1 MSESLT
7 IPSPN
12 AAPEGFWASK
22 RRTERITKIVVTI
35 LLVIGSVIMMLP
47 IVWMLL
53 TSFKTRADVFA
64 VPPSNLNFFQT
75 LFFYIP
81 HPLHFENYP
90 AAWNVLD
97 TNSGRPM
104 YSADQWS
111 FLGITF
117 QGVNFTTYTVNTLT
131 IAVLSC
137 LGTTFSSS
145 VVAFAFARLR
155 FPARGPLFILCLAT
169 MMVPPQVTMIPT
181 FILFKSIGWYDTFYP
196 LIVPAF
202 LGGGAY
208 NIFLMRQFF
217 MSIPYEMDEAAKIDG
232 CSNFGVYWR
241 ILLPLCKPAL
251 TTVAVF
257 SFVYNWNDY
266 LNPLIYLD
274 SNSKKT
280 LALGLKNFVSLYGQD
295 YHLLMAASLLISI
308 PIAVMFLIGQRYFI
322 QGIATTG
329 LK

>member
-1 MSESLT
+1 MNDQTT
-7 IPSPN
+7 IPSPD
-12 AAPEGFWASK
+12 AAADGFWASK
-22 RRTERITKIVVTI
+22 RRTEKITKIVTTV
-35 LLVIGSVIMMLP
+35 LLVLGSLTMMLP
-47 IVWMLL
+47 IVWMIS
-53 TSFKTRADVFA
+53 TSFKTRTDVFA
-64 VPPSNLNFFQT
+64 VPPT
-75 LFFYIP
+75 WIP
-81 HPLHFENYP
+81 SPLHLENYST
-90 AAWNVLD
+90 AWTV
-97 TNSGRPM
+97 SGM
-104 YSADQWS
+104 YAGEDWN
-111 FLGITF
+111 FLGITMHGITF
-117 QGVNFTTYTVNTLT
+117 WTYTWNTLV

-137 LGTTFSSS
+137 AGTTLTSSL
-145 VVAFAFARLR
+145 VAFAFARLR
-155 FPARGPLFILCLAT
+155 FPGRGPLFLLCLMT
-169 MMVPPQVTMIPT
+169 MMVPQQVTMIPT
-181 FILFKSIGWYDTFYP
+181 FILFKTWGMYDTIGP
-196 LIVPAF
+196 LVLPAF

-232 CSNFGVYWR
+232 CTDIGVFWR

-257 SFVYNWNDY
+257 AFVYNWNDY

-295 YHLLMAASLLISI
+295 YHLLMAASLIISI
-308 PIAVMFLIGQRYFI
+308 PIALMFLIGQRYFI

>member
-1 MSESLT
+1 MTEKIL
-7 IPSPN
+7 
-12 AAPEGFWASK
+12 AAPAGQHWASK
-22 RRTERITKIVVTI
+22 KRNEKISNTLVFVV
-35 LLVIGSVIMMLP
+35 LLIGSVTMLGP
-47 IVWMLL
+47 ILWMLS
-53 TSFKTRADVFA
+53 TSLKTATEVFA
-64 VPPSNLNFFQT
+64 IPPIW
-75 LFFYIP
+75 IP
-81 HPLHFENYP
+81 SPLHFENYP
-90 AAWNVLD
+90 TAWNI
-97 TNSGRPM
+97 SGM
-104 YSADQWS
+104 YATE
-111 FLGITF
+111 GITF
-117 QGVNFTTYTVNTLT
+117 TTYLINTLI
-131 IAVLSC
+131 IAGLSC
-137 LGTTFSSS
+137 IGTTLSSS

-155 FPARGPLFILCLAT
+155 FPGRGPLFLLCLAT
-169 MMVPPQVTMIPT
+169 LMVPAQVTMVPS
-181 FILFKSIGWYDTFYP
+181 FILFNALGWRDTFYP

-232 CSNFGVYWR
+232 CTNFGVYYR

-257 SFVYNWNDY
+257 SFVYNWNDFM
-266 LNPLIYLD
+266 NPLIYLD

-280 LALGLKNFVSLYGQD
+280 LALGLTNFISLYGQD

-308 PIAVMFLIGQRYFI
+308 PIAIMFLVGQRYFI

>member
-1 MSESLT
+1 MET

-12 AAPEGFWASK
+12 AAPNGFWASK
-22 RRTERITKIVVTI
+22 RRSEKILKTAAVVI
-35 LLVIGSVIMMLP
+35 LCIGAVS
-47 IVWMLL
+47 MLL
-53 TSFKTRADVFA
+53 PVIWMVSTSFKTPTEVFA
-64 VPPSNLNFFQT
+64 VPPIW
-75 LFFYIP
+75 IP
-81 HPLHFENYP
+81 SPLHWENYP
-90 AAWNVLD
+90 KAW
-97 TNSGRPM
+97 TISGM
-104 YSADQWS
+104 YASE
-111 FLGITF
+111 GIT
-117 QGVNFTTYTVNTLT
+117 FTTYTINTLI
-131 IAVLSC
+131 IAISGC
-137 LGTTFSSS
+137 LGVTFTSSL
-145 VVAFAFARLR
+145 VAFAFARLR
-155 FPARGPLFILCLAT
+155 FPGRGPLFLLCLAT
-169 MMVPPQVTMIPT
+169 MMIPTQVTMIPT

-232 CSNFGVYWR
+232 CTNLGVYWR

-257 SFVYNWNDY
+257 SFVWNWNDFI
-266 LNPLIYLD
+266 NPLIYLD

-280 LALGLKNFVSLYGQD
+280 LALGLTNFVSLYGQD
-295 YHLLMAASLLISI
+295 YHLLMAASLLIVI
-308 PIAVMFLIGQRYFI
+308 PLVAIFLVGQRYFI

>member
-1 MSESLT
+1 M
-7 IPSPN
+7 
-12 AAPEGFWASK
+12 
-22 RRTERITKIVVTI
+22 
-35 LLVIGSVIMMLP
+35 
-47 IVWMLL
+47 
-53 TSFKTRADVFA
+53 
-64 VPPSNLNFFQT
+64 
-75 LFFYIP
+75 
-81 HPLHFENYP
+81 
-90 AAWNVLD
+90 
-97 TNSGRPM
+97 
-104 YSADQWS
+104 
-111 FLGITF
+111 
-117 QGVNFTTYTVNTLT
+117 NTLT

-137 LGTTFSSS
+137 LGATMSSS
-145 VVAFAFARLR
+145 LVAFAFARLR
-155 FPARGPLFILCLAT
+155 FPGRGPLFLLCLAT
-169 MMVPPQVTMIPT
+169 MMVPAQVTMIPT
-181 FILFKSIGWYDTFYP
+181 FILFKNLGWYDTFYP

-232 CSNFGVYWR
+232 CTNFGVYWR

-257 SFVYNWNDY
+257 AFVYNWMDY

-274 SNSKKT
+274 SNGKKT

-295 YHLLMAASLLISI
+295 YHLLMAASLLVSL
-308 PIAVMFLIGQRYFI
+308 PIAIIFLVGQRYFI

>member
-1 MSESLT
+1 MTDET
-7 IPSPN
+7 IPSPH
-12 AAPEGFWASK
+12 AAADGFWASK
-22 RRTERITKIVVTI
+22 RRTERIIKIVVSIVLI
-35 LLVIGSVIMMLP
+35 LGAATMMLP
-47 IVWMLL
+47 IVWMLS

-64 VPPSNLNFFQT
+64 VPPQW
-75 LFFYIP
+75 IP
-81 HPLHFENYP
+81 SPLHFENYP
-90 AAWNVLD
+90 AAWTV
-97 TNSGRPM
+97 SGM
-104 YSADQWS
+104 YAGEDWS
-111 FLGITF
+111 FLGIPFHGIT
-117 QGVNFTTYTVNTLT
+117 FTTYTLNTLT

-137 LGTTFSSS
+137 LGTTLSSS
-145 VVAFAFARLR
+145 LVAFAFARLR
-155 FPARGPLFILCLAT
+155 FPFRGTLFLLCLVT
-169 MMVPPQVTMIPT
+169 MMVPAQVTMIPT
-181 FILFKSIGWYDTFYP
+181 FILFKELGWYDTFLP
-196 LIVPAF
+196 LVVPAF

-232 CSNFGVYWR
+232 CTNFGVFWR

-308 PIAVMFLIGQRYFI
+308 PIAVMFLLGQRYFI

>member
-1 MSESLT
+1 
-7 IPSPN
+7 
-12 AAPEGFWASK
+12 
-22 RRTERITKIVVTI
+22 
-35 LLVIGSVIMMLP
+35 
-47 IVWMLL
+47 
-53 TSFKTRADVFA
+53 
-64 VPPSNLNFFQT
+64 
-75 LFFYIP
+75 
-81 HPLHFENYP
+81 
-90 AAWNVLD
+90 
-97 TNSGRPM
+97 M
-104 YSADQWS
+104 YAGEDWS

-117 QGVNFTTYTVNTLT
+117 HGITFTTYIVNTL
-131 IAVLSC
+131 IISILSC
-137 LGTTFSSS
+137 LGTTLSSS
-145 VVAFAFARLR
+145 LVAFAFARLR
-155 FPARGPLFILCLAT
+155 FPGRGPLFLLCLAT
-169 MMVPPQVTMIPT
+169 MMVPAQVTMIPT
-181 FILFKSIGWYDTFYP
+181 FMLFKNLGWYDTFYP

-251 TTVAVF
+251 VTVAVF
-257 SFVYNWNDY
+257 SFVYNWNDF

-280 LALGLKNFVSLYGQD
+280 LALGLTNFVSLYGQD
-295 YHLLMAASLLISI
+295 YHLLMAASLLISL
-308 PIAVMFLIGQRYFI
+308 PIVLMFLFGQRYFV

>member
-1 MSESLT
+1 MTEQT
-7 IPSPN
+7 IASPN
-12 AAPEGFWASK
+12 AAPDGFWASK
-22 RRTERITKIVVTI
+22 RRNEKITKIVVSV
-35 LLVIGSVIMMLP
+35 LLLIGAIVMMLP
-47 IVWMLL
+47 IAWMLS
-53 TSFKTRADVFA
+53 TSFKTRTDVFA
-64 VPPSNLNFFQT
+64 VPPVW
-75 LFFYIP
+75 IP
-81 HPLHFENYP
+81 TPLHFENYP
-90 AAWNVLD
+90 TSWTL
-97 TNSGRPM
+97 SGM
-104 YSADQWS
+104 YAGEDWS

-117 QGVNFTTYTVNTLT
+117 HGITFTTYIVNTLT
-131 IAVLSC
+131 ISILSC
-137 LGTTFSSS
+137 LGATLSSS
-145 VVAFAFARLR
+145 LVAFAFARLR
-155 FPARGPLFILCLAT
+155 FPGRGPLFLLCLAT
-169 MMVPPQVTMIPT
+169 MMVPAQVTMIPT
-181 FILFKSIGWYDTFYP
+181 FILFKNLGWYDTFYP

-257 SFVYNWNDY
+257 AFVYNWTDY

-295 YHLLMAASLLISI
+295 YHLLMAASLLVSI
-308 PIAVMFLIGQRYFI
+308 PIAVIFLVGQRYFI

>member
-1 MSESLT
+1 MISTSLK
-7 IPSPN
+7 
-12 AAPEGFWASK
+12 A
-22 RRTERITKIVVTI
+22 RV
-35 LLVIGSVIMMLP
+35 
-47 IVWMLL
+47 
-53 TSFKTRADVFA
+53 DVFA
-64 VPPSNLNFFQT
+64 VHLVWIPS
-75 LFFYIP
+75 
-81 HPLHFENYP
+81 PLHFENYP
-90 AAWNVLD
+90 LAWTL
-97 TNSGRPM
+97 SGRG
-104 YSADQWS
+104 ADEDWN
-111 FLGITF
+111 FLGIPF
-117 QGVNFTTYTVNTLT
+117 HGVTFTTYTLNTLV
-131 IAVLSC
+131 IAVSNC
-137 LGTTFSSS
+137 VGTTLSSS
-145 VVAFAFARLR
+145 LVAFAFARLR
-155 FPARGPLFILCLAT
+155 FPGRGPLFLLCLAT
-169 MMVPPQVTMIPT
+169 MMVPAQVTMIPT
-181 FILFKSIGWYDTFYP
+181 FILFTSMGWYNTFYP

-266 LNPLIYLD
+266 LNPLIYLSDD
-274 SNSKKT
+274 SKRT
-280 LALGLKNFVSLYGQD
+280 LALGLQNFVSLYGQQ
-295 YHLLMAASLLISI
+295 YEQLMAASLLISI

>member
-1 MSESLT
+1 MT
-7 IPSPN
+7 DPTVPSP
-12 AAPEGFWASK
+12 AASPTGFWASK
-22 RRTERITKIVVTI
+22 RRADKITRAIVTI
-35 LLVIGSVIMMLP
+35 LLVLGSVVMMLP
-47 IVWMLL
+47 IVWMLS
-53 TSFKTRADVFA
+53 TSFKTRTDVFSI
-64 VPPSNLNFFQT
+64 PPVW
-75 LFFYIP
+75 IP
-81 HPLHFENYP
+81 SPLHWENYP
-90 AAWNVLD
+90 MAWNV
-97 TNSGRPM
+97 SGM
-104 YSADQWS
+104 YSTEDWS
-111 FLGITF
+111 FLGIPF
-117 QGVNFTTYTVNTLT
+117 HGVTFTTYTLNTLT

-137 LGTTFSSS
+137 LGTTLSSS
-145 VVAFAFARLR
+145 LVAFAFARLR
-155 FPARGPLFILCLAT
+155 FPGRGPLFILCLAT
-169 MMVPPQVTMIPT
+169 MMVPTQVTMIPT

-257 SFVYNWNDY
+257 SFVYNWTDY

-274 SNSKKT
+274 TNSKKT

-295 YHLLMAASLLISI
+295 YHLLMAASLLVSI
-308 PIAVMFLIGQRYFI
+308 PIAVLFLIGQRYFI

>member
-1 MSESLT
+1 MTEKILN
-7 IPSPN
+7 PST
-12 AAPEGFWASK
+12 GKHWASK
-22 RRTERITKIVVTI
+22 KRNEKISNILVFVI
-35 LLVIGSVIMMLP
+35 LLVGSITMLGP
-47 IVWMLL
+47 IIWMLS
-53 TSFKTRADVFA
+53 TSLKTPTEVFA
-64 VPPSNLNFFQT
+64 IPPVW
-75 LFFYIP
+75 IP
-81 HPLHFENYP
+81 SPLHFENYP
-90 AAWNVLD
+90 KAWNI
-97 TNSGRPM
+97 SGM
-104 YSADQWS
+104 YASE
-111 FLGITF
+111 GITF
-117 QGVNFTTYTVNTLT
+117 TTYLINTLI
-131 IAVLSC
+131 IAGLSC
-137 LGTTFSSS
+137 LGTTLSAS

-155 FPARGPLFILCLAT
+155 FPLRGPLFLLCLAT
-169 MMVPPQVTMIPT
+169 LMVPAQVTMVPS
-181 FILFKSIGWYDTFYP
+181 FILFNYLGWRDTFYP

-232 CSNFGVYWR
+232 CTNFGVYYR

-257 SFVYNWNDY
+257 SFVYNWNDFM
-266 LNPLIYLD
+266 NPLIYLD

-280 LALGLKNFVSLYGQD
+280 LALGLTNFISLYGQD

-308 PIAVMFLIGQRYFI
+308 PIAIMFLVGQRYFI